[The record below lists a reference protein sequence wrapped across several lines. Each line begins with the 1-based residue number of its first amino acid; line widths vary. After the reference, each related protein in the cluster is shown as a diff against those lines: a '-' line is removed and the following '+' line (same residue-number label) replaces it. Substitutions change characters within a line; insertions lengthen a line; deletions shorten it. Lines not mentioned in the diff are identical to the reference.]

1 MNRSVRDVS
10 GGALVVSRF
19 TLAADISKGNRPGF
33 SVAAAPKHAEC
44 LYERF
49 CVYLA
54 DEGVPAETGSF
65 RAEMAVHINKDG
77 PVTIW
82 LDSEAP

>member
-1 MNRSVRDVS
+1 MFQVVLLSLVNSRSRRIPLGAIDS
-10 GGALVVSRF
+10 GSG
-19 TLAADISKGNRPGF
+19 
-33 SVAAAPKHAEC
+33 AAAPKHAEH

-54 DEGVPAETGSF
+54 DEGVPVETGSF
-65 RAEMAVHINKDG
+65 GAEMAVHIDNDG